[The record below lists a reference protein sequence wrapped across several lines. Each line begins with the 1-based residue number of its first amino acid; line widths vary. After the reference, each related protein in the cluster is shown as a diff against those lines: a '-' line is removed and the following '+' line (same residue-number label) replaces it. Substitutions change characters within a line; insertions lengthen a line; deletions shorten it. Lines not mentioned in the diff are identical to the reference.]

1 MSSIISLEFPYN
13 GNQHYVLIS
22 CKQLSEKI
30 QYRFKIMDV
39 DLERIIDDCNTIEE
53 DHGILLLDDCHGD
66 KQKLALKKSITAA
79 LAEYLHKDVVPK
91 YPGDNW

>member
-30 QYRFKIMDV
+30 QYRIRLMDG
-39 DLERIIDDCNTIEE
+39 DLEKLITDCDTIEE
-53 DHGILLLDDCHGD
+53 DHGTLVLDDCDGN
-66 KQKLALKKSITAA
+66 KEKSALKKSITAA
-79 LAEYLHKDVVPK
+79 LADYLHKDVIAK
-91 YPGDNW
+91 YKEDNW